1 MLEHILLILVQRQ
14 LFQDKGI
21 PLDGLGSGEAHR
33 QTRLLGV
40 ILDEM
45 HHRVDAAVDGAAVV
59 VPVAEILLQRRLLI
73 LGDMDGVADQL
84 IHALVLG
91 GGDGDHRHAQH
102 GLHGVDIDGAL
113 IAHQLVHHVQ
123 RHHHGDAH
131 LQKLHGQVQVPLDVG
146 GVHDIDDGLGLVLQ
160 NEVPGHD
167 LLAAEGGHGVDA
179 RQVGDLRV
187 GIPPDDAGFPVH
199 RNAGEVAHVLLGA
212 GELVEQGGLTAVLV
226 AHQRVG
232 QDGAIRQGMLPR
244 LAVVLAA
251 FTQTGVIRVTG
262 AVYADMAA
270 AALPDGLD
278 LDLIGLRQ
286 AQGQLVAVYLHL
298 HRVAH
303 RGQLHHRHL
312 RAGDHAHIQKMLAQC
327 ALAAH
332 LTDHGAFADL

>member
-1 MLEHILLILVQRQ
+1 
-14 LFQDKGI
+14 
-21 PLDGLGSGEAHR
+21 
-33 QTRLLGV
+33 
-40 ILDEM
+40 
-45 HHRVDAAVDGAAVV
+45 
-59 VPVAEILLQRRLLI
+59 
-73 LGDMDGVADQL
+73 MDGVVYQL
-84 IHALVLG
+84 VHALVLG
-91 GGDGDHRHAQH
+91 SGDGDHRYAQH
-102 GLHGVDIDGAL
+102 GLHGVDVDGAL

-131 LQKLHGQVQVPLDVG
+131 LQKLHGQVQVSLDIG
-146 GVHDIDDGLGLVLQ
+146 GVHDVDDGLGLILQ
-160 NEVPGHD
+160 NEVPGYD

-187 GIPPDDAGFPVH
+187 GIAPDDAGFPVH

-212 GELVEQGGLTAVLV
+212 GELVEQGGLAAVLV

-251 FTQTGVIRVTG
+251 FAQTGVIRVAG

-270 AALPDGLD
+270 AALSDGLD

-286 AQGQLVAVYLHL
+286 TQGQFVAMYLHL

-303 RGQLHHRHL
+303 GGQLHHRYL
-312 RAGDHAHIQKMLAQC
+312 RAGDHAHIQKMLAQRT
-327 ALAAH
+327 LAAH
-332 LTDHGAFADL
+332 LADHGAFTDL